1 MESTPGWSGEDRG
14 RTLAA
19 AAFKELEDAKAS
31 VEVLTPIFKEF
42 VADHLSETFFPRRWF
57 SPTVFTLISVDS
69 LRVVGVDT
77 PFPPNRNQGSVR
89 EINLDRDLEMS
100 ICVSA
105 ECTVLGRNDLSL
117 GCSFD
122 RYVA

>member
-1 MESTPGWSGEDRG
+1 M
-14 RTLAA
+14 
-19 AAFKELEDAKAS
+19 
-31 VEVLTPIFKEF
+31 LTPILKEF

-57 SPTVFTLISVDS
+57 SPTVFTLISIDS

-100 ICVSA
+100 IRVSA